1 MNSETGTIMA
11 FLYSQWSVPIYES
24 ELPDHF
30 QVPSLYVPAP
40 SVFEETDTVSTFKK
54 TYSLNVKLFHLD
66 SVQALDEADRLAD
79 AIREARNIVPLLSE
93 SGEKTGDMLRITRI
107 ETRVGDRGE
116 AVMVIRW
123 SSRYYYHKTEQ
134 PVLQDID
141 MNSGVK

>member
-1 MNSETGTIMA
+1 MNSETGSIMA
-11 FLYSQWSVPIYES
+11 FLYSQWSVPIYER

-30 QVPSLYVPAP
+30 QVPSLYVSSPT
-40 SVFEETDTVSTFKK
+40 VFEETDTVSTFKK
-54 TYSLNVKLFHLD
+54 TYSLNVKLFHHD

-79 AIREARNIVPLLSE
+79 AIREARNMVPLLSE
-93 SGEKTGDMLRITRI
+93 SGEKTGDMVRITRI

-134 PVLQDID
+134 PILQDID

>member
-1 MNSETGTIMA
+1 MNSETGSIMA
-11 FLYSQWSVPIYES
+11 FLYSRWSVPIYVR
-24 ELPDHF
+24 ELPDQF
-30 QVPSLYVPAP
+30 QVPSLYVPSP

-54 TYSLNVKLFHLD
+54 TYSLNVKLFHVD

-79 AIREARNIVPLLSE
+79 TIREVRSMVPLLSE
-93 SGEKTGDMLRITRI
+93 SGEKTGDMVRITRI

-116 AVMVIRW
+116 AVMVIKW

>member
-1 MNSETGTIMA
+1 MNSETGSIMA
-11 FLYSQWSVPIYES
+11 FLYSQWSVPIYER

-30 QVPSLYVPAP
+30 QVPSLYVPSP

-54 TYSLNVKLFHLD
+54 TYSLNVKLFHHD

-79 AIREARNIVPLLSE
+79 AIREARNMVPLLSE
-93 SGEKTGDMLRITRI
+93 SGEKTGDMVRISRI

-134 PVLQDID
+134 PALQDID

>member
-1 MNSETGTIMA
+1 MNSETGSIMA
-11 FLYSQWSVPIYES
+11 FLYSRWPVPIYER
-24 ELPDHF
+24 ELPDQF
-30 QVPSLYVPAP
+30 QVPSLYVPSP

-54 TYSLNVKLFHLD
+54 TYSLNVKLFHHD

-79 AIREARNIVPLLSE
+79 AIREARNMVPLLSE
-93 SGEKTGDMLRITRI
+93 PGEKTGDMVRISRI

-123 SSRYYYHKTEQ
+123 SSRYYYHKSEQ

>member
-1 MNSETGTIMA
+1 MN
-11 FLYSQWSVPIYES
+11 
-24 ELPDHF
+24 
-30 QVPSLYVPAP
+30 
-40 SVFEETDTVSTFKK
+40 VSCLISFRCRRYTSHRHLFSRKQIRSPHLK
-54 TYSLNVKLFHLD
+54 TYSLNVKLFHHD

-79 AIREARNIVPLLSE
+79 AIREARNMVPLLSE
-93 SGEKTGDMLRITRI
+93 SGEKTGDMVRITRI
-107 ETRVGDRGE
+107 ETRIGDRGE

>member
-1 MNSETGTIMA
+1 MNSETGSIMA
-11 FLYSQWSVPIYES
+11 FLYSQWSVPIYER

-30 QVPSLYVPAP
+30 QVPSLYVSSPT
-40 SVFEETDTVSTFKK
+40 VFEETDTVSTFKK
-54 TYSLNVKLFHLD
+54 TYSLNVKLFHHD

-79 AIREARNIVPLLSE
+79 AIREARNMVPLLSE
-93 SGEKTGDMLRITRI
+93 SGEKTGDMVRITRI

>member
-1 MNSETGTIMA
+1 MNASCLI
-11 FLYSQWSVPIYES
+11 
-24 ELPDHF
+24 
-30 QVPSLYVPAP
+30 
-40 SVFEETDTVSTFKK
+40 TFRYRRYTSHRLLCLRKQIRSPLLK

-79 AIREARNIVPLLSE
+79 AIREARNMVPLLSE
-93 SGEKTGDMLRITRI
+93 SGEKTGDKIRISRI

-123 SSRYYYHKTEQ
+123 SSRYYYHKTKQ

>member
-1 MNSETGTIMA
+1 MNSETGSIMA
-11 FLYSQWSVPIYES
+11 FLYSQWSVPVYER

-30 QVPSLYVPAP
+30 QVPSLYVPSP

-79 AIREARNIVPLLSE
+79 AIREARNMVPLLSE
-93 SGEKTGDMLRITRI
+93 SGEKTGDMVRISRI

>member
-1 MNSETGTIMA
+1 M
-11 FLYSQWSVPIYES
+11 
-24 ELPDHF
+24 
-30 QVPSLYVPAP
+30 
-40 SVFEETDTVSTFKK
+40 
-54 TYSLNVKLFHLD
+54 KLFHHD

-79 AIREARNIVPLLSE
+79 AIREARNMVPLLSE
-93 SGEKTGDMLRITRI
+93 SGEKTGDMVRITRI

-123 SSRYYYHKTEQ
+123 SSRYYYYKTEQ

>member
-1 MNSETGTIMA
+1 MNSETGSIMA
-11 FLYSQWSVPIYES
+11 FLYSRWPVLIYER

-30 QVPSLYVPAP
+30 QIPSLYVPSP

-79 AIREARNIVPLLSE
+79 AIREARNMVPLLSE
-93 SGEKTGDMLRITRI
+93 SGEKTGDKIRISRI

-123 SSRYYYHKTEQ
+123 SSRYYYHKTKQ
-134 PVLQDID
+134 PVLQGID

>member
-1 MNSETGTIMA
+1 MNSETGSIMA
-11 FLYSQWSVPIYES
+11 FLYSQWSVPIYER

-30 QVPSLYVPAP
+30 QVPSLYVPSP

-54 TYSLNVKLFHLD
+54 TYSLNVKLFHHD

-79 AIREARNIVPLLSE
+79 AIREARNMVPLLSE
-93 SGEKTGDMLRITRI
+93 SGEKTGDMVRVTRI

-116 AVMVIRW
+116 AVMVIKW

>member
-1 MNSETGTIMA
+1 MNSETGSIMA
-11 FLYSQWSVPIYES
+11 FLYSQWSVPIYERK
-24 ELPDHF
+24 LPDQF
-30 QVPSLYVPAP
+30 QVPSLYVPSP

-54 TYSLNVKLFHLD
+54 TYSLNVKLFHHD

-79 AIREARNIVPLLSE
+79 AVREARNMIPLLNE
-93 SGEKTGDMLRITRI
+93 SGEKTGDMIRITRI

-134 PVLQDID
+134 PVLQEIE

>member
-1 MNSETGTIMA
+1 MNSETGSIMA
-11 FLYSQWSVPIYES
+11 FLYSQWSVPIYER

-30 QVPSLYVPAP
+30 QVPSLYVPSP

-54 TYSLNVKLFHLD
+54 TYSLNVKLFHHD

-79 AIREARNIVPLLSE
+79 AIREARNMVPLLSE
-93 SGEKTGDMLRITRI
+93 SGEKTGDMVRVTRI

-116 AVMVIRW
+116 AVVVIRW

>member
-1 MNSETGTIMA
+1 MNSETGSIMA
-11 FLYSQWSVPIYES
+11 FLYSQWSVPIYER

-30 QVPSLYVPAP
+30 QVPSLYVPSA

-79 AIREARNIVPLLSE
+79 AIREARNMIPPLSE
-93 SGEKTGDMLRITRI
+93 SGEKTGDMVRISQI

-116 AVMVIRW
+116 AAMVIRW
-123 SSRYYYHKTEQ
+123 SNRYYYHKTEQ
-134 PVLQDID
+134 PVFQDID

>member
-1 MNSETGTIMA
+1 MNSETGSIMA
-11 FLYSQWSVPIYES
+11 FLYSQWSVPIYER

-30 QVPSLYVPAP
+30 QVPSLYVPSP

-54 TYSLNVKLFHLD
+54 TYSLNVKLFHHD

-79 AIREARNIVPLLSE
+79 AIREARNMVPLLSE
-93 SGEKTGDMLRITRI
+93 SGEKTGDMVRITRI

>member
-1 MNSETGTIMA
+1 MNSETGSIMA
-11 FLYSQWSVPIYES
+11 FLYSQWSVPIYER

-30 QVPSLYVPAP
+30 QVPSLYVPSP

-54 TYSLNVKLFHLD
+54 TYSLNVKLFHHD

-79 AIREARNIVPLLSE
+79 AIREARNMVPLLSE
-93 SGEKTGDMLRITRI
+93 SGEKTGDMVRVTRI

>member
-1 MNSETGTIMA
+1 MNSETGSIMA
-11 FLYSQWSVPIYES
+11 FLYSQWSVPIYER

-30 QVPSLYVPAP
+30 QVPSLYVASP

-54 TYSLNVKLFHLD
+54 TYSLNVKLFHHD

-79 AIREARNIVPLLSE
+79 AIREARNMVPLLSE
-93 SGEKTGDMLRITRI
+93 SGEKTGDMVRVTRI

>member
-1 MNSETGTIMA
+1 MNSETGSIMA
-11 FLYSQWSVPIYES
+11 FLYSQWSVPIYER

-30 QVPSLYVPAP
+30 QVPSLYVPSP

-54 TYSLNVKLFHLD
+54 TYSLNVKLFHHD

-79 AIREARNIVPLLSE
+79 AIREARNMVPLLSE
-93 SGEKTGDMLRITRI
+93 SGEKTGDMVRVTRI

-134 PVLQDID
+134 PVLKDID

>member
-1 MNSETGTIMA
+1 MNSETGSIMA
-11 FLYSQWSVPIYES
+11 FLYSQWSVPIYER

-30 QVPSLYVPAP
+30 QVPSLYVPSP

-54 TYSLNVKLFHLD
+54 TYSLNVKLFHHD
-66 SVQALDEADRLAD
+66 SVQALDEADRLGD
-79 AIREARNIVPLLSE
+79 AIREARNMVPLLSE
-93 SGEKTGDMLRITRI
+93 SGEKTGDMVRVTRI